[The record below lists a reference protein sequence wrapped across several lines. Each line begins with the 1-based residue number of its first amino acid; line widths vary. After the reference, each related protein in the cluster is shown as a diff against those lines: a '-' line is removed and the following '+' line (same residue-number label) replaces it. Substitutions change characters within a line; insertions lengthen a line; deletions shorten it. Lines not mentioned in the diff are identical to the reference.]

1 MDRKRNGFKEFTK
14 ILIFCLVVFS
24 CVGSKKDSVNLL
36 VSNIKTVNIGEE
48 LTVEIYLDN
57 PDWKINKAYFDCEI
71 NQELDEINKSITGC
85 DKELFLENDTIFIGF
100 RPTVTGRKKFSP
112 ITVLAENKLRELK
125 ILNTS
130 FEYEVVEK
138 K

>member
-1 MDRKRNGFKEFTK
+1 MFRKRNCFKEFSK
-14 ILIFCLVVFS
+14 ILILCLVIFS
-24 CVGSKKDSVNLL
+24 CAGSKEDSVNLI

-57 PDWKINKAYFDCEI
+57 SDWEIIQAYFDCE
-71 NQELDEINKSITGC
+71 NNLELDEINKSITGC

-100 RPTVTGRKKFSP
+100 RPTLTGRKKFSP

-130 FEYEVVEK
+130 FEYEVVENN
-138 K
+138 

>member
-1 MDRKRNGFKEFTK
+1 V
-14 ILIFCLVVFS
+14 IFS
-24 CVGSKKDSVNLL
+24 CAGSKEDSVSLI

-57 PDWKINKAYFDCEI
+57 SDWEIIQAYFDCENNLDI
-71 NQELDEINKSITGC
+71 NEIKKRINGC

-112 ITVLAENKLRELK
+112 ITVLAENELRELK

-130 FEYEVVEK
+130 FEYEVVENK
-138 K
+138 

>member
-1 MDRKRNGFKEFTK
+1 MFRKRNCFKEFTK
-14 ILIFCLVVFS
+14 ILIFCLVIFS
-24 CVGSKKDSVNLL
+24 CAGSKEDSVSLI

-57 PDWKINKAYFDCEI
+57 SDWEIIQAYFDCENNLDI
-71 NQELDEINKSITGC
+71 NEIKKRINGC

-112 ITVLAENKLRELK
+112 ITVLAENELRELK

-130 FEYEVVEK
+130 FEYEVVENK
-138 K
+138 

>member
-1 MDRKRNGFKEFTK
+1 
-14 ILIFCLVVFS
+14 VVFS
-24 CVGSKKDSVNLL
+24 CVGSKNDSVNLL
-36 VSNIKTVNIGEE
+36 VSNIKPVNIGEE

-57 PDWKINKAYFDCEI
+57 SDWEIIKAYFDCEN
-71 NQELDEINKSITGC
+71 NQELDVINKSITGC

-112 ITVLAENKLRELK
+112 ITVLAENKIRELK

-130 FEYEVVEK
+130 FEYEVMENN
-138 K
+138 